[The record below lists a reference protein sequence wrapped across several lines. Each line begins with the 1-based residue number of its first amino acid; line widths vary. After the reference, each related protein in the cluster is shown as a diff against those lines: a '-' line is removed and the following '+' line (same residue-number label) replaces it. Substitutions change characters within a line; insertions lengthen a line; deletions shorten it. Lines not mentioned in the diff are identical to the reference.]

1 MAFNNILATLQMR
14 DAHGDIYQKE
24 VETDTQVLADA
35 ITEIQA
41 FLLVLAQITDL
52 GVASVRYSFRDSTG
66 AFAAQAGSNRD
77 VGATFQG
84 LNTVGDAVVLK
95 IPGIK
100 AAKVGA
106 QRAIDLAD
114 VDIAAVLAYYA
125 TAGGSFSLSDGD
137 TVDSWVKGTLDR

>member
-14 DAHGDIYQKE
+14 DVHGDIYQKE

-52 GVASVRYSFRDSTG
+52 GVASVKYSFRDSTG

-100 AAKVGA
+100 ARLIWQTWTLLRCWRTMRRPVARSA
-106 QRAIDLAD
+106 SLMETRW
-114 VDIAAVLAYYA
+114 IA
-125 TAGGSFSLSDGD
+125 G
-137 TVDSWVKGTLDR
+137 